1 MLPKL
6 FSHNSVSLN
15 LRDTIAQRKEQYK
28 NFSHMEPPSRIIT
41 NGPIYW
47 LNQTSSSKQSNKSI
61 TTSNQ
66 INGSGICGGIAEG
79 AICMSYQPAE
89 LSKNTGKIV
98 VLSGFYPEFS
108 MPDKNTRG
116 VIIENNN
123 PYSNYALVARELGIP
138 VITGVK
144 NAGSRLRSGML
155 VKMDAKRGTITIT
168 ENASRTN
175 NTDSFKP
182 DELVIY

>member
-15 LRDTIAQRKEQYK
+15 LKKTIEQRKEQYK
-28 NFSHMEPPSRIIT
+28 NFSRMEPPSRIIT

-47 LNQTSSSKQSNKSI
+47 LNQTSREKMSNKST

-66 INGSGICGGIAEG
+66 IRGNGMCGGVAEG
-79 AICMSYQPAE
+79 AICMSYQPTE
-89 LSKNTGKIV
+89 LSKNTAKII
-98 VLSGFYPEFS
+98 VLSGFYPDFS
-108 MPDKNTRG
+108 MPDQNTRG

-138 VITGVK
+138 VIIGVK
-144 NAGSRLRSGML
+144 NAGSRLRSGMF
-155 VKMDAKRGTITIT
+155 VKMDAKRGTITII